1 VVTDETMPDLAG
13 VELAREIRRVR
24 PELPIVLM
32 SGYSGAQLTE
42 RARATG
48 VAEVLR
54 KPLLRNNIAE
64 ALARALR
71 SSVASVPK

>member
-1 VVTDETMPDLAG
+1 
-13 VELAREIRRVR
+13 VELVREVRRVR

-32 SGYSGAQLTE
+32 SGYSGAQLAE
-42 RARATG
+42 RAQATG

-54 KPLLRNNIAE
+54 KPLVRRDIAE

-71 SSVASVPK
+71 PSGASR